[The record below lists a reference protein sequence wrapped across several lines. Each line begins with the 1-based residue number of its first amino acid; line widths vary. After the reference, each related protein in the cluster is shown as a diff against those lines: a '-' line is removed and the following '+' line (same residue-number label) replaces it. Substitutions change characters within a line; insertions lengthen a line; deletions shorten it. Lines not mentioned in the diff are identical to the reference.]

1 VAIFPILRPLE
12 FAGTC
17 WLEVRKIGS
26 SKLGPAKGD
35 RPTKVIDMS
44 VAENKQ
50 VIRDFLEVVINQG
63 HLGHADALVKSDFVE
78 LDPLP
83 GQGPGREGLK
93 QIIGQLLTSFPDMH
107 WVIDEMVAEDDKVMT
122 RFHWTGTHQ
131 GTFLGIPATGK
142 HVTVNGVVIDR
153 LEDGMMAD
161 SRILMNNLSMM
172 QQLGVIPMPQ
182 G

>member
-1 VAIFPILRPLE
+1 M
-12 FAGTC
+12 
-17 WLEVRKIGS
+17 
-26 SKLGPAKGD
+26 
-35 RPTKVIDMS
+35 VIDMP
-44 VAENKQ
+44 VNENKK
-50 VIRDFLEVVINQG
+50 VIQDFLEDVINQG
-63 HLGHADALVKSDFVE
+63 RLERADALVKSDFVE

-93 QIIGQLLTSFPDMH
+93 TTIGQLLTAFPDMH
-107 WVIDEMVAEDDKVMT
+107 WVIEEMIAEEDKVMT

-131 GTFLGIPATGK
+131 GVFLGIPATGK

-172 QQLGVIPMPQ
+172 QQLGVLPMPPA
-182 G
+182 